1 MKKIIL
7 GLTLLI
13 LFYSTKV
20 FSLDWD
26 KKNIGNKIE
35 EGFFGNSVV
44 DFPNCKKLNS
54 LSSLTLRQGKIIQII
69 DGNIYNIQHGV
80 FDCKRQLS
88 GNLAMGLWLG
98 IAEFPGSKNFRIVY
112 KNDALKSYEYSYI
125 TNYGWEHVTKSVDIL
140 NQNEDPTFS
149 RRELTVTEI
158 VDAENLLQYFR
169 GIDFSSKTA
178 KKYKI
183 IDNRLVPNN

>member
-1 MKKIIL
+1 MKKQIEVKL
-7 GLTLLI
+7 FGLNEFGVQEI
-13 LFYSTKV
+13 NEFYKH
-20 FSLDWD
+20 
-26 KKNIGNKIE
+26 N
-35 EGFFGNSVV
+35 
-44 DFPNCKKLNS
+44 
-54 LSSLTLRQGKIIQII
+54 
-69 DGNIYNIQHGV
+69 
-80 FDCKRQLS
+80 
-88 GNLAMGLWLG
+88 
-98 IAEFPGSKNFRIVY
+98 
-112 KNDALKSYEYSYI
+112 I

>member
-1 MKKIIL
+1 
-7 GLTLLI
+7 
-13 LFYSTKV
+13 
-20 FSLDWD
+20 
-26 KKNIGNKIE
+26 
-35 EGFFGNSVV
+35 
-44 DFPNCKKLNS
+44 
-54 LSSLTLRQGKIIQII
+54 
-69 DGNIYNIQHGV
+69 
-80 FDCKRQLS
+80 
-88 GNLAMGLWLG
+88 MGLWLG

-169 GIDFSSKTA
+169 GIDFSSKSA

-183 IDNRLVPNN
+183 IDNKLVPNN